1 MICRNC
7 GTDIGDK
14 RFCPQ
19 CGTPAN
25 AVAQQPQGSPTK
37 VLVFGI
43 IGLACSGL
51 GILGLI
57 FSIIGLVQ
65 GNRYRAQYGAISKQA
80 NIGRNLSIAGLI
92 ISILCIV
99 LFVALIILIIANAPA
114 IEQAVRQ
121 SSGVYRYSYSYSY

>member
-43 IGLACSGL
+43 IGLACSF

-65 GNRYRAQYGAISKQA
+65 GNRYRARYGAISKQA

-99 LFVALIILIIANAPA
+99 LVVVFIILISANWST